1 MCRKNFM
8 IWNKKVK
15 IPIKIYTTY
24 KTMLSSCL
32 KSRKNTESKNPVVVN
47 TKNWKIILLPR
58 CAVCNSKNRNFLKN
72 K

>member
-1 MCRKNFM
+1 MCWKNFM
-8 IWNKKVK
+8 IWNKKCK
-15 IPIKIYTTY
+15 IPIRIYSMY

-32 KSRKNTESKNPVVVN
+32 KCRNNTENKNPIVVN
-47 TKNWKIILLPR
+47 TENWRIILLPS